1 MSTTASQ
8 QATIEPSSK
17 FTPEGD
23 TFTLGGK
30 TFSSRLI
37 LGSGKFSL
45 PLIKAV
51 AEEGKAQII
60 TLALRRAT
68 PDGQENILDFMPK
81 DVPYCQI
88 PQVPA
93 QRKKRCAL
101 PNSPVPWA
109 AAILSK

>member
-45 PLIKAV
+45 PLIKSRRRRRQGSNHHLSFASRH
-51 AEEGKAQII
+51 AGRARKH
-60 TLALRRAT
+60 LRLYA
-68 PDGQENILDFMPK
+68 
-81 DVPYCQI
+81 
-88 PQVPA
+88 
-93 QRKKRCAL
+93 
-101 PNSPVPWA
+101 
-109 AAILSK
+109 